1 MTTRGV
7 ELDRP
12 SEVAVR
18 TPRMHTQHRPL
29 PPTWARRVCSFGLV
43 ACLGACT
50 GAIGGHGVT
59 GGAGNGDPS
68 GGGGSG
74 NNSGGG
80 GNGPSGC
87 TPVAVPDAPLRRLTR
102 AEYQYSVQDLFSG
115 LPLPPIALSADPT
128 KDGFTNNADMQSPSS
143 LLVTEYNESAVAI
156 ANMVAPRL
164 VSKLGCASANQ
175 ACFRSFVSD
184 FGRLAFRRPLTT
196 PEVDV
201 FAGLY
206 TADAGQDMTLAV
218 EFAVQA
224 MLQTPQFLYR
234 PELDESGDG
243 QLSPYELATRISYL
257 VWSSIPDA
265 KMLDAA
271 RDGRLAD
278 AAGVRSEIDRL
289 LADPRARRGTL
300 RFFGEWLDFH
310 ALDRATKSPA
320 DGFDDAMRG
329 SMRESAERFLWD
341 RVFSAGDSLR
351 QMFTATGAYVDARL
365 APVLGVAPPPS
376 DWTWVEL
383 GGTER
388 AGLLTHPALLA
399 GRGYAEYPSPVLR
412 GVFIRSQLLCSPPM
426 PPPAGV
432 DLTPPAAGGGRT
444 NRAAYERATVGQGG
458 TCAACHLQINP
469 YGYAFESF
477 DTMGRFR
484 AVDNGEPVDTSGTV
498 GRFTFRD
505 GIELSA
511 AFASDPGVRA
521 CVATK
526 WLAYAGGGSNL
537 VQDTCLRD
545 ELALM
550 LEGGSIRDL
559 VVTLAS
565 HPKFLLGAKP

>member
-1 MTTRGV
+1 
-7 ELDRP
+7 
-12 SEVAVR
+12 
-18 TPRMHTQHRPL
+18 
-29 PPTWARRVCSFGLV
+29 
-43 ACLGACT
+43 
-50 GAIGGHGVT
+50 
-59 GGAGNGDPS
+59 
-68 GGGGSG
+68 
-74 NNSGGG
+74 
-80 GNGPSGC
+80 
-87 TPVAVPDAPLRRLTR
+87 
-102 AEYQYSVQDLFSG
+102 
-115 LPLPPIALSADPT
+115 
-128 KDGFTNNADMQSPSS
+128 MQSPSS

-164 VSKLGCASANQ
+164 VSKLGCATANQ
-175 ACFRSFVSD
+175 ACFRSFVTD

-289 LADPRARRGTL
+289 LADPEGAARDAALLRGVARL
-300 RFFGEWLDFH
+300 PRSRPGHQEPGRRVRRRH
-310 ALDRATKSPA
+310 ARL
-320 DGFDDAMRG
+320 
-329 SMRESAERFLWD
+329 
-341 RVFSAGDSLR
+341 
-351 QMFTATGAYVDARL
+351 DARERRAL
-365 APVLGVAPPPS
+365 PVGPRLLGAGVAPADVHRNRRVRRRPARSRAGRRAAPA

-412 GVFIRSQLLCSPPM
+412 GVFIRSQILCNPPT

-458 TCAACHLQINP
+458 TCAACHVQINP

-484 AVDNGEPVDTSGTV
+484 AVDNGEAVDTSGAV

-511 AFASDPGVRA
+511 ALRGRPRRARLRGDQVARLRRRRQQPDAGHLRARRAGV
-521 CVATK
+521 
-526 WLAYAGGGSNL
+526 
-537 VQDTCLRD
+537 
-545 ELALM
+545 
-550 LEGGSIRDL
+550 
-559 VVTLAS
+559 
-565 HPKFLLGAKP
+565 